1 MTGKHPKQFNPDGV
15 AAQNDEPGNP
25 PERHSAPATTKRPII
40 VEARST
46 RITKST
52 PTLANSGSSSSKVAI
67 PRQSTGYTP
76 RYNRRVPRACES
88 CRQRKTKCSGDTPVC
103 RQCRELRVQCQYP
116 VGWRDKMKKELD
128 RLSAE
133 VQEYENFLED
143 LRTNAEAR
151 TAEWVI
157 LLMEKY
163 GLKGDHRERNQF
175 LMPTPQ
181 NEMEPDEPSP
191 LSSIGSLE
199 AIDRLEE
206 DPNRSEG
213 TRATGV
219 VGKSSEISW
228 MQRVQR
234 EAEQRARGNPGTLE
248 SNPADDEEKE
258 AFSLHALNYHLDD
271 LDISVPEPV
280 QLYAMPPRELAD
292 RLFDDYFSKT
302 HPFFPILS
310 KQLFRGQYQTF
321 LDTSTRPDPARPGD
335 KWLAVLNIIFAIGAK
350 HAHLTNAAW
359 RGEDNDHL
367 VYLTRA
373 RLLSMNSD
381 VLFSHP
387 DLQQVQVEGL
397 IAFYLLASDQINR
410 AWRISALAIRSA
422 ITLGINLKITSTKT
436 PSITKEA
443 RYRVWWC
450 LYSFEHMLGIMTGR
464 SIYSLDGGYATPLP
478 LPFEEEQLQE
488 NPAAAEV
495 LNNPTLR
502 DADLTVVTQE
512 ILNKVY
518 TTTAV
523 LLPWSDIES
532 RLDDLRFRI
541 DLWKSSLPAALDFTR
556 EETGGSPDH
565 LRCKLFLAFHY
576 YSARITLGRPCLCRR
591 DARQQN
597 APQTFSHTMAL
608 IALESAN
615 GMLDLIPDEPDVVQ
629 LYQVCPWWCVLR
641 YLMQSATVFLLELSF
656 GCIHSPEQEQK
667 YVTLT
672 KKSIRW
678 FFAMSEHSIG
688 SRRAWQI
695 CDSSFRNLAGGM
707 KYNTDDLPGQPEERA
722 TTETAPS
729 FQADPSHNVPS
740 GDFFTLPTEDLH
752 LFGSHPIPDGDTFPN
767 SFNYPTPDVM
777 SSLHGHTDMTDDNYF
792 PYDPL
797 SGEFIRSF
805 FPSSEEENK
814 N

>member
-1 MTGKHPKQFNPDGV
+1 M
-15 AAQNDEPGNP
+15 
-25 PERHSAPATTKRPII
+25 
-40 VEARST
+40 
-46 RITKST
+46 
-52 PTLANSGSSSSKVAI
+52 L
-67 PRQSTGYTP
+67 
-76 RYNRRVPRACES
+76 
-88 CRQRKTKCSGDTPVC
+88 
-103 RQCRELRVQCQYP
+103 
-116 VGWRDKMKKELD
+116 M
-128 RLSAE
+128 LS
-133 VQEYENFLED
+133 Q
-143 LRTNAEAR
+143 
-151 TAEWVI
+151 
-157 LLMEKY
+157 Y

-410 AWRISALAIRSA
+410 FVLFTTNYLKRLKLINIIRIEHGEYPLWPYGRQSPSASISRSPA
-422 ITLGINLKITSTKT
+422 PKPPASLKRPATGYGGAYTVSST
-436 PSITKEA
+436 
-443 RYRVWWC
+443 C
-450 LYSFEHMLGIMTGR
+450 
-464 SIYSLDGGYATPLP
+464 
-478 LPFEEEQLQE
+478 
-488 NPAAAEV
+488 
-495 LNNPTLR
+495 
-502 DADLTVVTQE
+502 
-512 ILNKVY
+512 
-518 TTTAV
+518 
-523 LLPWSDIES
+523 
-532 RLDDLRFRI
+532 
-541 DLWKSSLPAALDFTR
+541 
-556 EETGGSPDH
+556 
-565 LRCKLFLAFHY
+565 
-576 YSARITLGRPCLCRR
+576 
-591 DARQQN
+591 
-597 APQTFSHTMAL
+597 
-608 IALESAN
+608 
-615 GMLDLIPDEPDVVQ
+615 
-629 LYQVCPWWCVLR
+629 
-641 YLMQSATVFLLELSF
+641 
-656 GCIHSPEQEQK
+656 
-667 YVTLT
+667 
-672 KKSIRW
+672 
-678 FFAMSEHSIG
+678 
-688 SRRAWQI
+688 
-695 CDSSFRNLAGGM
+695 
-707 KYNTDDLPGQPEERA
+707 
-722 TTETAPS
+722 
-729 FQADPSHNVPS
+729 
-740 GDFFTLPTEDLH
+740 
-752 LFGSHPIPDGDTFPN
+752 
-767 SFNYPTPDVM
+767 
-777 SSLHGHTDMTDDNYF
+777 
-792 PYDPL
+792 
-797 SGEFIRSF
+797 
-805 FPSSEEENK
+805 
-814 N
+814 